1 MIRLYNTFTRKKEEF
16 ETLEPNLV
24 KLYVCG
30 VTVYNDAHVGHAMS
44 ALVFDIMRRYLEYRG
59 YTVRHVMNYTDVDDK
74 IIRRAKELGEE
85 PLELSQRYIEDYAN
99 DLDNLNVLPA
109 TSNPQVS
116 KTMPLIIEFIQ
127 GLIQK
132 EAAYAAPNGDVYF
145 SVTSDDDYG
154 KLSNRKLDDMQ
165 AGARIEVGEA
175 KDHPMDFALWK
186 AAKPG
191 EISWDSPWG
200 KGRPGWHIEC
210 SAMNLAEL
218 GEEPLELSQRYIEDY
233 ANDLDNLNVL
243 PATSNP
249 QVSKTMPLIIEFI
262 QGLIQ
267 KEAAYAASN
276 GDVYFS
282 VTIDDDYGKLSNR
295 KLDDMQAGA
304 RIAVGE
310 ANDHPMDFALWKAAK
325 PGEIS
330 WDSPWGKGRPGWHI
344 ECSAM
349 NLAELGEQIDIHG
362 GGNDLIFPHHE
373 NEIAQTESYTGKQ
386 FARYWV
392 HNGMLQLGGEKMS
405 KSLGNMVTIK
415 DFLKTRDADVMRMLV
430 LSGNYRAPLIFNEE
444 TQDAA
449 EKNIERLKT
458 AIRPASASASGFS
471 AEAASVLVPQAD
483 STKQSF
489 TNAMDDDFNAPLA
502 LAALY
507 ELVKAI
513 NTARDNG
520 ANDEQLKSAQGTL
533 RELTDVLGLRLQEKQ
548 GSSDADAQV
557 NDLIAERT
565 EARQQKQWARSDELR
580 DQLKEM
586 GVTIED
592 SKDGT
597 KWRWG

>member
-1 MIRLYNTFTRKKEEF
+1 MIRLYNTLTRKKEDF
-16 ETLEPNLV
+16 ETLEPNAV
-24 KLYVCG
+24 KMYVCG

-44 ALVFDIMRRYLEYRG
+44 AIVFDIIRRFLEYRG
-59 YTVRHVMNYTDVDDK
+59 YNVQHVMNYTDVDDK
-74 IIRRAKELGEE
+74 IINRAKQLNED
-85 PLELSQRYIEDYAN
+85 PLKLSQRYIEDYAN
-99 DLDNLNVLPA
+99 DLNNLNVLPA

-145 SVTSDDDYG
+145 SVTGDDDYG
-154 KLSNRKLDDMQ
+154 KLSGRKLDDMQ
-165 AGARIEVGEA
+165 AGARIEIGEA
-175 KDHPMDFALWK
+175 K
-186 AAKPG
+186 
-191 EISWDSPWG
+191 
-200 KGRPGWHIEC
+200 
-210 SAMNLAEL
+210 N
-218 GEEPLELSQRYIEDY
+218 
-233 ANDLDNLNVL
+233 
-243 PATSNP
+243 
-249 QVSKTMPLIIEFI
+249 
-262 QGLIQ
+262 
-267 KEAAYAASN
+267 
-276 GDVYFS
+276 
-282 VTIDDDYGKLSNR
+282 
-295 KLDDMQAGA
+295 
-304 RIAVGE
+304 
-310 ANDHPMDFALWKAAK
+310 HPMDFALWKAAK

-386 FARYWV
+386 FARYWI

-405 KSLGNMVTIK
+405 KSLGNIVSIK

-430 LSGNYRAPLIFNEE
+430 LMGSYRAPLIFNDE

-449 EKNIERLKT
+449 EKSLERLK
-458 AIRPASASASGFS
+458 AALRPASPSSSGLAPGIA
-471 AEAASVLVPQAD
+471 AELAVQAE
-483 STKQSF
+483 STKQAF
-489 TNAMDDDFNAPLA
+489 IAAMDDDFNSPLA

-513 NTARDNG
+513 NTARDGG
-520 ANDEQLKSAQGTL
+520 ANDEQLKPAQSTL
-533 RELTDVLGLRLQEKQ
+533 RELTNVLGLRLAEKK
-548 GSSDADAQV
+548 GSSDQEAQV
-557 NDLIAERT
+557 EALIAERN
-565 EARQQKQWARSDELR
+565 EARKQKQWARSDEIR

-597 KWRWG
+597 KWRWL